1 MARTITQVQTELDTI
16 NAALQELIAGTR
28 LTRLRIGSDDSLR
41 EYNFL
46 SDSYT
51 NIYNTLIA
59 EKDALTLELNQLSG
73 NTEMTF
79 RKSSHVK
86 LTVTKF
92 GY

>member
-1 MARTITQVQTELDTI
+1 MARTINQVQAELDTV

-28 LTRLRIGSDDSLR
+28 LTRLRVGSDDSLR

-59 EKDALTLELNQLSG
+59 EKDALTLELNQLNG

>member
-1 MARTITQVQTELDTI
+1 MARTINQVQAELDTV

-28 LTRLRIGSDDSLR
+28 LTRLRVGSDDSLR

-59 EKDALTLELNQLSG
+59 EKDALTIELNQLNG